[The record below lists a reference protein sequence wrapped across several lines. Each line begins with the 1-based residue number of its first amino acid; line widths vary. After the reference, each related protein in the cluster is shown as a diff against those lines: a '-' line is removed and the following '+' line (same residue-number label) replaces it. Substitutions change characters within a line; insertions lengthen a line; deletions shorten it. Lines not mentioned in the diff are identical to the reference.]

1 MNPPCHPARPRVRLG
16 HPVGMAATDALLAWI
31 ASRHHTLLVTIR
43 SDGSPQTSNISD
55 DPHDGIARV
64 SVTSG
69 WATTH
74 NLRRDLREILHD
86 PQELFAA
93 MAEEERLVLALRVV
107 SVVAQGLPD
116 GPTPRAS
123 GCPHASCRSC
133 LPPLC

>member
-1 MNPPCHPARPRVRLG
+1 M
-16 HPVGMAATDALLAWI
+16 
-31 ASRHHTLLVTIR
+31 
-43 SDGSPQTSNISD
+43 
-55 DPHDGIARV
+55 

-116 GPTPRAS
+116 
-123 GCPHASCRSC
+123 
-133 LPPLC
+133 